1 MICPACKSN
10 NIDTA
15 KFCGGCGSSLKAG
28 AASAEP
34 PSSLVSCA
42 QGHVYS
48 AVYNACPY
56 CPSAER
62 LSTSDFATR
71 IEPLAETNIEALQ
84 TNVEPLPTVA
94 EPIITRPVPATVV
107 EPPADQNRTG
117 PVRRDYATVIDPD
130 RPDDAS
136 TGQMPSAPATQVV
149 PVTPPPAKPPAP
161 ATVVE
166 PVAPPPPTP
175 APAQLKGPPAV
186 SSVPESR
193 PVASVPALPPSSAGS
208 VQRERRTVVVPH
220 EDAGSQG
227 RLVGWLV
234 SFSQQVE
241 GKDYRLRAGRNV
253 IGANPSCDIV
263 INDDAVSGV
272 HASIVFRN
280 GHCYLKDEL
289 SSNGT
294 FLNSVEVMEPEQ
306 LQSYDQLRV
315 GNVLLTFISLDLNP

>member
-15 KFCGGCGSSLKAG
+15 KFCGGCGTSLKAG
-28 AASAEP
+28 AAAAEP

-56 CPSAER
+56 CPAADRPSP
-62 LSTSDFATR
+62 SDFATR
-71 IEPLAETNIEALQ
+71 IEPLADTSVNALP
-84 TNVEPLPTVA
+84 TTIEPLPTVVQ
-94 EPIITRPVPATVV
+94 PVVSRSAPATVV

-117 PVRRDYATVIDPD
+117 PVRRDYATVIDPGGLD
-130 RPDDAS
+130 ETR
-136 TGQMPSAPATQVV
+136 TGQLPSAPATQVV

-166 PVAPPPPTP
+166 PVTPPPPTP
-175 APAQLKGPPAV
+175 APAPPKGPPVA

-193 PVASVPALPPSSAGS
+193 PVASVPAPPPSSAGS
-208 VQRERRTVVVPH
+208 GQRERRTVVVPN
-220 EDAGSQG
+220 EDAMPQG

-234 SFSQQVE
+234 SFSQQAE
-241 GKDYRLRAGRNV
+241 GKDYRLHAGRNV

-263 INDDAVSGV
+263 IDDAAVSGV

-306 LQSYDQLRV
+306 LQSYDQIRV